1 VKKFNLLSISIPM
14 SIPAKAIVLIPILLC
29 LLSTPAQPQK
39 PKYPTAPPPLTTGPG
54 TGPDPQ
60 PVPSPLTARRHID
73 LVKLQQEAD
82 ELSKIAQTI
91 PTDVTSVRHNM
102 LPKDL
107 LEKLKRI
114 EKLSKHLRRELTP

>member
-1 VKKFNLLSISIPM
+1 VKKFNTFSIPVILPLRFAAV
-14 SIPAKAIVLIPILLC
+14 IPVLLC
-29 LLSTPAQPQK
+29 LLSIPAQPQK
-39 PKYPTAPPPLTTGPG
+39 PKSPTAPSPMSTGPG

-60 PVPSPLTARRHID
+60 PVPSPITARRHID
-73 LVKLQQEAD
+73 LMRLQQEAD

-91 PTDVTSVRHNM
+91 PADVTSVRHDL

-114 EKLSKHLRRELTP
+114 EKLSKHLHRELTP

>member
-1 VKKFNLLSISIPM
+1 MYTKTRIRRRHDTPVRAPSEY
-14 SIPAKAIVLIPILLC
+14 LC
-29 LLSTPAQPQK
+29 
-39 PKYPTAPPPLTTGPG
+39 
-54 TGPDPQ
+54 PDPQ
-60 PVPSPLTARRHID
+60 PVPSPITTRRHID

-91 PTDVTSVRHNM
+91 PADVISVRHDM

-114 EKLSKHLRRELTP
+114 EKLSKHLHRELTP